1 MNGLET
7 ATDLGQG
14 IGVEAGA
21 YLEIT
26 GVYPRPEAEEGDW
39 VFVPVSVRN
48 KHTEDVVA
56 RLKATLDGI
65 TVESNPATLKAGTEY
80 SWGVHFTMP
89 NKSVSGSVVAER
101 RELTQWFV
109 EDSAAIRQIKLKV
122 PEAPP
127 EEGLLG
133 WTAVAAIVGLGLAG
147 GMIALI
153 TTASLLRPKEGK

>member
-1 MNGLET
+1 VIPE
-7 ATDLGQG
+7 Q
-14 IGVEAGA
+14 

-26 GVYPRPEAEEGDW
+26 GVYPPPKAEEGDW

-56 RLKATLDGI
+56 RLKATIDGI
-65 TVESNPATLKAGTEY
+65 TVETNPATLKAGADY